1 MAVIKKFGYHLK
13 QTTSQVSEKSRQ
25 KPQACTLSFSPVPT
39 EIKGADVTISK
50 IIGCLDTI

>member
-39 EIKGADVTISK
+39 EIKGANVTISK